1 MILSSNNKNRFLT
14 IDGLNVSNWE
24 SENVYRDLQK
34 GNVNAINATT
44 ATWENFAQTLDKISS
59 WYAKFKNRTDIALIR
74 NVNDI
79 FQSADKG
86 KVGIII
92 GFQNASPIENNL
104 DYIYTFN
111 ELNVK
116 IIQFTYHERN
126 LLGNGCYERVD
137 EGITNFGIDAIK
149 IMNEVGILIDL
160 SHVGIVTTMETIEY
174 SEKPVA
180 ITHANPKSYH
190 NIPRNKTDE
199 ALKLM
204 ASKGG
209 IVGVTAIAPFL
220 KKGDAST
227 VEDYVDAISYTV
239 DLVGIDHVAIGTD
252 FTQDQPEE
260 FWKYIGSQQ
269 GTKFPSTFTDVTT
282 AANYPI
288 NFETPDKFPVLIG
301 TMENKG
307 FSKEEISKI
316 LGLNWIRVF
325 ESVWN

>member
-1 MILSSNNKNRFLT
+1 MSSFKNKNNSIT

-24 SENVYRDLQK
+24 SENVYRDLRK

-44 ATWENFAQTLDKISS
+44 ATWENYTQTLDNISA
-59 WYAKFKNRTDIALIR
+59 WYAKFNTREDISLIR
-74 NVNDI
+74 NVDDI
-79 FQSADKG
+79 FEAADENKI
-86 KVGIII
+86 GIIL

-104 DYIYTFN
+104 NYLYTFH
-111 ELNVK
+111 ELAVK

-149 IMNEVGILIDL
+149 IMNEIGILIDL
-160 SHVGIVTTMETIEY
+160 SHVGIVTTRETIEY
-174 SEKPVA
+174 SDKPIA

-190 NIPRNKTDE
+190 DVPRNKTDE

-209 IVGVTAIAPFL
+209 VVGVTAIAPFL
-220 KKGDAST
+220 KKGDVST

-239 DLVGIDHVAIGTD
+239 DLVGLDHVAVGTD

-282 AANYPI
+282 PANYPL
-288 NFETPDKFPVLIG
+288 NFETPDKFPVLID
-301 TMENKG
+301 TMKNKG
-307 FSKEEISKI
+307 FLNEEIGKI
-316 LGLNWIRVF
+316 LGMNWIRIF
-325 ESVWN
+325 QEVWD

>member
-1 MILSSNNKNRFLT
+1 MSLNKKDKFLI

-24 SENVYRDLQK
+24 SENVYRDLNK

-44 ATWENFAQTLDKISS
+44 ATWENYSQTLDNIAV
-59 WYAKFKNRTDIALIR
+59 WYSKFNNRTDISLVR
-74 NVNDI
+74 KVDDI
-79 FQSADKG
+79 FKASDNGQ
-86 KVGIII
+86 VGIII

-104 DYIYTFN
+104 DYLYTFN

-160 SHVGIVTTMETIEY
+160 SHVGIVTTMETIDY
-174 SEKPVA
+174 SEKPIA

-190 NIPRNKTDE
+190 NVPRNKTDE

-220 KKGDAST
+220 KKGNAST
-227 VEDYVDAISYTV
+227 VEDYVEAISYTV
-239 DLVGIDHVAIGTD
+239 DLVGIDHVGVGTD

-260 FWKYIGSQQ
+260 FWRYIGSQQ

-282 AANYPI
+282 PSNYPI
-288 NFETPDKFPVLIG
+288 NFETPDKFPVLID

-307 FSKEEISKI
+307 FSSEEIAKI

-325 ESVWN
+325 QEVWE

>member
-1 MILSSNNKNRFLT
+1 MASNKKDGFLI

-24 SENVYRDLQK
+24 SENVYRDLNK

-44 ATWENFAQTLDKISS
+44 ATWENYSQTLDNIAV
-59 WYAKFKNRTDIALIR
+59 WYSKFNNRTDISLVR
-74 NVNDI
+74 KVDDI
-79 FQSADKG
+79 FKASDNGQ
-86 KVGIII
+86 VGIII

-104 DYIYTFN
+104 DYLYTFD

-149 IMNEVGILIDL
+149 IMNEVDL
-160 SHVGIVTTMETIEY
+160 SHVGIVTTMETIDY
-174 SEKPVA
+174 SEKPIA

-190 NIPRNKTDE
+190 NVPRNKTDE

-220 KKGDAST
+220 KKGNAST
-227 VEDYVDAISYTV
+227 VEDYVEAISYTV
-239 DLVGIDHVAIGTD
+239 DLVGIDHVGVGTD

-260 FWKYIGSQQ
+260 FWRYIGSQQ

-282 AANYPI
+282 PSNYPI
-288 NFETPDKFPVLIG
+288 NFETPDKFPVLID

-307 FSKEEISKI
+307 FSSEEIAKI

-325 ESVWN
+325 QEVWE

>member
-1 MILSSNNKNRFLT
+1 MASNKKDGFLI

-24 SENVYRDLQK
+24 SENVYRDLNK

-44 ATWENFAQTLDKISS
+44 ATWENYSQTLDNIAV
-59 WYAKFKNRTDIALIR
+59 WYSKFNNRTDISLVR
-74 NVNDI
+74 KVDDI
-79 FQSADKG
+79 FKASDNGQ
-86 KVGIII
+86 VGIII
-92 GFQNASPIENNL
+92 GFQNTSPIENNL
-104 DYIYTFN
+104 DYLYTFD

-137 EGITNFGIDAIK
+137 EGITIFGIDAIK

-160 SHVGIVTTMETIEY
+160 SHVGIVTTMETIDY
-174 SEKPVA
+174 SEKPIA

-190 NIPRNKTDE
+190 NVPRNKTDE

-220 KKGDAST
+220 KKGNAST
-227 VEDYVDAISYTV
+227 VEDYVEAISYTV
-239 DLVGIDHVAIGTD
+239 DLVGIDHVGVGTD

-260 FWKYIGSQQ
+260 FWRYIGSQQ

-282 AANYPI
+282 PSNYPI
-288 NFETPDKFPVLIG
+288 NFETPDKFPVLID

-307 FSKEEISKI
+307 FSSEEIAKI

-325 ESVWN
+325 QEVWE

>member
-1 MILSSNNKNRFLT
+1 MASNKKDGFLI

-24 SENVYRDLQK
+24 SENVYRDLNK

-44 ATWENFAQTLDKISS
+44 ATWENYSQTLDNIAV
-59 WYAKFKNRTDIALIR
+59 WYSKFNNRTDISLVR
-74 NVNDI
+74 KVDDI
-79 FQSADKG
+79 FKASDNGQ
-86 KVGIII
+86 VGIII

-104 DYIYTFN
+104 DYLYTFD

-160 SHVGIVTTMETIEY
+160 SHVGIVTTMETIDY
-174 SEKPVA
+174 SEKPIA

-190 NIPRNKTDE
+190 NVPRNKTDE

-220 KKGDAST
+220 KKGNAST
-227 VEDYVDAISYTV
+227 VEDYVEAISYTV
-239 DLVGIDHVAIGTD
+239 DLVGIDHVGVGTD

-260 FWKYIGSQQ
+260 FWRYIGSQQ

-282 AANYPI
+282 PSNYPI
-288 NFETPDKFPVLIG
+288 NFETPDKFPVLID

-307 FSKEEISKI
+307 FSSEEIAKI
-316 LGLNWIRVF
+316 LGWNWIRVF
-325 ESVWN
+325 QEVWE

>member
-1 MILSSNNKNRFLT
+1 MSLNKKDKFLI

-24 SENVYRDLQK
+24 SENVYRDLNK

-44 ATWENFAQTLDKISS
+44 ATWENYSQTLDNIAV
-59 WYAKFKNRTDIALIR
+59 WYSKFNSRTDISLIR
-74 NVNDI
+74 KVDDI
-79 FQSADKG
+79 FKASDNGQ
-86 KVGIII
+86 VGIII

-104 DYIYTFN
+104 DYLYTFN

-160 SHVGIVTTMETIEY
+160 SHVGIVTTMETIDY
-174 SEKPVA
+174 SEKPIA

-190 NIPRNKTDE
+190 NVPRNKTDE

-220 KKGDAST
+220 KKGNAST

-239 DLVGIDHVAIGTD
+239 DLVGLDHVGVGTD

-282 AANYPI
+282 PSNYPI
-288 NFETPDKFPVLIG
+288 NFETPDKFPVLID
-301 TMENKG
+301 TMGRKG
-307 FSKEEISKI
+307 FSSEEIAKI

-325 ESVWN
+325 QEVWK

>member
-1 MILSSNNKNRFLT
+1 MASNKKDGVLI

-24 SENVYRDLQK
+24 SENVYRDLNK

-44 ATWENFAQTLDKISS
+44 ATWENYSQTLDNIAV
-59 WYAKFKNRTDIALIR
+59 WYSKFNNRTDISLVR
-74 NVNDI
+74 KVDDI
-79 FQSADKG
+79 FKASDNGQ
-86 KVGIII
+86 VGIII

-104 DYIYTFN
+104 DYLYTFD

-160 SHVGIVTTMETIEY
+160 SHVGIVTTMETIDY
-174 SEKPVA
+174 SEKPIA

-190 NIPRNKTDE
+190 NVPRNKTDE

-220 KKGDAST
+220 KKGNAST
-227 VEDYVDAISYTV
+227 VEDYVEAISYTV
-239 DLVGIDHVAIGTD
+239 DLVGIDHVGVGTD

-260 FWKYIGSQQ
+260 FWRYIGSQQ

-282 AANYPI
+282 PSNYPI
-288 NFETPDKFPVLIG
+288 NFETPDKFPVLID

-307 FSKEEISKI
+307 FSSEEIAKI

-325 ESVWN
+325 QEVWE

>member
-1 MILSSNNKNRFLT
+1 MSSNNKNRFLT

-116 IIQFTYHERN
+116 KIQFTYHERN

-199 ALKLM
+199 A
-204 ASKGG
+204 
-209 IVGVTAIAPFL
+209 F
-220 KKGDAST
+220 
-227 VEDYVDAISYTV
+227 E
-239 DLVGIDHVAIGTD
+239 
-252 FTQDQPEE
+252 
-260 FWKYIGSQQ
+260 
-269 GTKFPSTFTDVTT
+269 
-282 AANYPI
+282 I
-288 NFETPDKFPVLIG
+288 N
-301 TMENKG
+301 G
-307 FSKEEISKI
+307 F
-316 LGLNWIRVF
+316 
-325 ESVWN
+325 

>member
-1 MILSSNNKNRFLT
+1 LASNKKDGFLI

-24 SENVYRDLQK
+24 SENVYRDLNK

-44 ATWENFAQTLDKISS
+44 ATWENYSQTLDNIAV
-59 WYAKFKNRTDIALIR
+59 WYSKFNNRTDISLVR
-74 NVNDI
+74 KVDDI
-79 FQSADKG
+79 FKASDNGQ
-86 KVGIII
+86 VGIII

-104 DYIYTFN
+104 DYLYTFD

-160 SHVGIVTTMETIEY
+160 SHVGIVTTMETIDY
-174 SEKPVA
+174 SEKPIA

-190 NIPRNKTDE
+190 NVPRNKTDE

-220 KKGDAST
+220 KKGNAST
-227 VEDYVDAISYTV
+227 VEDYVEAISYTV
-239 DLVGIDHVAIGTD
+239 DLVGIDHVGVGTD

-260 FWKYIGSQQ
+260 FWRYIGSQQ

-282 AANYPI
+282 PSNYPI
-288 NFETPDKFPVLIG
+288 NFETPDKFPVLID

-307 FSKEEISKI
+307 FSSEEIAKI

-325 ESVWN
+325 QEVWE

>member
-1 MILSSNNKNRFLT
+1 LSSNKKDEFLI

-24 SENVYRDLQK
+24 SENVYRDLNK

-44 ATWENFAQTLDKISS
+44 ATWENYSQTLDNIAV
-59 WYAKFKNRTDIALIR
+59 WYSKFNNRTDISLIR

-79 FQSADKG
+79 FKAADNSQ
-86 KVGIII
+86 VGIII

-104 DYIYTFN
+104 DYLYTFN

-149 IMNEVGILIDL
+149 IMNEAGILIDL
-160 SHVGIVTTMETIEY
+160 SHVGIVTTMETIDY
-174 SEKPVA
+174 SEKPIA

-190 NIPRNKTDE
+190 NVPRNKTDE

-220 KKGDAST
+220 KKENAST

-239 DLVGIDHVAIGTD
+239 DLVGLDHVGVGTD

-282 AANYPI
+282 PSNYPI
-288 NFETPDKFPVLIG
+288 NFETPDKFPVLID
-301 TMENKG
+301 TMGRKG
-307 FSKEEISKI
+307 FSSEEIAKI

-325 ESVWN
+325 QEVRK

>member
-1 MILSSNNKNRFLT
+1 MASNKKDGFLI

-24 SENVYRDLQK
+24 SENVYRDLNK

-44 ATWENFAQTLDKISS
+44 ATWENYSQTLDNIAV
-59 WYAKFKNRTDIALIR
+59 WYSKFNNRTDISLVR
-74 NVNDI
+74 KVDDI
-79 FQSADKG
+79 FKSSDNGQ
-86 KVGIII
+86 VGIII

-104 DYIYTFN
+104 DYLYTFD

-160 SHVGIVTTMETIEY
+160 SHVGIVTTMETIDY
-174 SEKPVA
+174 SEKPIA

-190 NIPRNKTDE
+190 NVPRNKTDE

-220 KKGDAST
+220 KKGNAST
-227 VEDYVDAISYTV
+227 VEDYVEAISYTV
-239 DLVGIDHVAIGTD
+239 DLVGIDHVGVGTD

-260 FWKYIGSQQ
+260 FWRYIGSQQ

-282 AANYPI
+282 PSNYPI
-288 NFETPDKFPVLIG
+288 NFETPDKFPVLID

-307 FSKEEISKI
+307 FSSEEIAKI

-325 ESVWN
+325 QEVWE

>member
-1 MILSSNNKNRFLT
+1 MASNKKDGFLI

-24 SENVYRDLQK
+24 SENVYRDLNK

-44 ATWENFAQTLDKISS
+44 ATWENYSQTLDNIAV
-59 WYAKFKNRTDIALIR
+59 WYSKFNNRTDISLVR
-74 NVNDI
+74 KVDVI
-79 FQSADKG
+79 FKASDNGQ
-86 KVGIII
+86 VGIII

-104 DYIYTFN
+104 DYLYTFD

-160 SHVGIVTTMETIEY
+160 SHVGIVTTMETIDY
-174 SEKPVA
+174 SEKPIA

-190 NIPRNKTDE
+190 NVPRNKTDE

-220 KKGDAST
+220 KKGNAST
-227 VEDYVDAISYTV
+227 VEDYVEAISYTV
-239 DLVGIDHVAIGTD
+239 DLVGIDHVGVGTD

-260 FWKYIGSQQ
+260 FWRYIGSQQ

-282 AANYPI
+282 PSNYPI
-288 NFETPDKFPVLIG
+288 NFETPDKFPVLID

-307 FSKEEISKI
+307 FSSEEIAKI

-325 ESVWN
+325 QEVWE

>member
-1 MILSSNNKNRFLT
+1 MASNKKDGFLI

-24 SENVYRDLQK
+24 SENVYRDLNK

-44 ATWENFAQTLDKISS
+44 ATWENYSQTLDNIAV
-59 WYAKFKNRTDIALIR
+59 WYSKFNNRTDISLIR
-74 NVNDI
+74 KVDDI
-79 FQSADKG
+79 FKASDNGQ
-86 KVGIII
+86 VGIII

-104 DYIYTFN
+104 DYLYTFD

-160 SHVGIVTTMETIEY
+160 SHVGIVTTMETIDY
-174 SEKPVA
+174 SEKPIA

-190 NIPRNKTDE
+190 NVPRNKTDE

-220 KKGDAST
+220 KKGNAST
-227 VEDYVDAISYTV
+227 VEDYVEAISYTV
-239 DLVGIDHVAIGTD
+239 DLVGIDHVGVGTD
-252 FTQDQPEE
+252 FTQEQPEE
-260 FWKYIGSQQ
+260 FWRYIGSQQ

-282 AANYPI
+282 PSNYPI
-288 NFETPDKFPVLIG
+288 NFETPDKFPVLID

-307 FSKEEISKI
+307 FSSEEIAKI

-325 ESVWN
+325 QEVWE

>member
-1 MILSSNNKNRFLT
+1 MASNKKDGFLI

-24 SENVYRDLQK
+24 SENVYRDLNK

-44 ATWENFAQTLDKISS
+44 ATWENYSQTLDNIAV
-59 WYAKFKNRTDIALIR
+59 WYSKFNNRTDISLVR
-74 NVNDI
+74 KVDDI
-79 FQSADKG
+79 FKASDNGQ
-86 KVGIII
+86 VGIII

-104 DYIYTFN
+104 DYLYTFN

-160 SHVGIVTTMETIEY
+160 SHVGIVTTMETIDY
-174 SEKPVA
+174 SEKPIA
-180 ITHANPKSYH
+180 IPHANPKSYH
-190 NIPRNKTDE
+190 NVPRNKTDE

-220 KKGDAST
+220 KKGNAST
-227 VEDYVDAISYTV
+227 VEDYVEAISYTV
-239 DLVGIDHVAIGTD
+239 DLVGIDHVGVGTD

-260 FWKYIGSQQ
+260 FWRYIGSQQ
-269 GTKFPSTFTDVTT
+269 GTKCPSTFTDVTT
-282 AANYPI
+282 PSNYPI
-288 NFETPDKFPVLIG
+288 NFETPDKFPVLID

-307 FSKEEISKI
+307 FSSEEIAKI

-325 ESVWN
+325 QEVWE

>member
-1 MILSSNNKNRFLT
+1 LSLNKKDKFLI

-24 SENVYRDLQK
+24 SENVYRDLNK

-44 ATWENFAQTLDKISS
+44 ATWENYSQTLDNIAV
-59 WYAKFKNRTDIALIR
+59 WYSKFNNRTDISLIR
-74 NVNDI
+74 KVDDVFKASDNG
-79 FQSADKG
+79 Q
-86 KVGIII
+86 VGIII

-104 DYIYTFN
+104 DYLYTFN

-160 SHVGIVTTMETIEY
+160 SHVGIVTTMETIDY
-174 SEKPVA
+174 SEKPIA

-190 NIPRNKTDE
+190 NVPRNKTDE

-220 KKGDAST
+220 KKGNAST
-227 VEDYVDAISYTV
+227 VEDYVEAISYTV
-239 DLVGIDHVAIGTD
+239 DLVGIDHVGVGTD

-260 FWKYIGSQQ
+260 FWRYIGSQQ

-282 AANYPI
+282 PSNYPI
-288 NFETPDKFPVLIG
+288 NFETPDKFPVLID

-307 FSKEEISKI
+307 FSSEEIAKI

-325 ESVWN
+325 QEVWE

>member
-1 MILSSNNKNRFLT
+1 MSLNKKDKFLI

-24 SENVYRDLQK
+24 SENVYRDLNK

-44 ATWENFAQTLDKISS
+44 ATWENYSQTLDNIAV
-59 WYAKFKNRTDIALIR
+59 WYSKFNSRTDISLIR
-74 NVNDI
+74 KVDDI
-79 FQSADKG
+79 FKASDNGQ
-86 KVGIII
+86 VGIII

-104 DYIYTFN
+104 DYLYTFN

-160 SHVGIVTTMETIEY
+160 SHVGIVTTMETIDY
-174 SEKPVA
+174 SEKPIA

-190 NIPRNKTDE
+190 NVPRNKTDE

-220 KKGDAST
+220 KKGNAST

-239 DLVGIDHVAIGTD
+239 DLVGLDHVGVGTD

-260 FWKYIGSQQ
+260 FWRYIGSQQ

-282 AANYPI
+282 PSNYPI
-288 NFETPDKFPVLIG
+288 NFETPDKFPVLID
-301 TMENKG
+301 TMGRKG
-307 FSKEEISKI
+307 FSSKEIAKI

-325 ESVWN
+325 QEVWK

>member
-1 MILSSNNKNRFLT
+1 MSLNKKDKFLI

-24 SENVYRDLQK
+24 SENVYRDLNK

-44 ATWENFAQTLDKISS
+44 ATWENYSQTLDNIAV
-59 WYAKFKNRTDIALIR
+59 WYSKFNSRTDISLIR
-74 NVNDI
+74 KVDDI
-79 FQSADKG
+79 FKASDNGQ
-86 KVGIII
+86 VGIII
-92 GFQNASPIENNL
+92 GYQNASPIENNL
-104 DYIYTFN
+104 DYLYTFN

-160 SHVGIVTTMETIEY
+160 SHVGIVTTMETIDY
-174 SEKPVA
+174 SEKPIA

-190 NIPRNKTDE
+190 NVPRNKTDE

-220 KKGDAST
+220 KKGNAST

-239 DLVGIDHVAIGTD
+239 DLVGLDHVGVGTD

-260 FWKYIGSQQ
+260 FWRYIGSQQ

-282 AANYPI
+282 PSNYPI
-288 NFETPDKFPVLIG
+288 NFETPDKFPVLID
-301 TMENKG
+301 TMGRKG
-307 FSKEEISKI
+307 FSSKEIAKI

-325 ESVWN
+325 QEVWK

>member
-1 MILSSNNKNRFLT
+1 MASNKKDGFLI

-24 SENVYRDLQK
+24 SENVYRDLNK

-44 ATWENFAQTLDKISS
+44 ATWENYSQTLDNIAV
-59 WYAKFKNRTDIALIR
+59 WYSKFNNRTDISLVR
-74 NVNDI
+74 KVDDI
-79 FQSADKG
+79 FKASDNGQ
-86 KVGIII
+86 VGIII
-92 GFQNASPIENNL
+92 GFQNTSPIENNL
-104 DYIYTFN
+104 DYLYTFD

-160 SHVGIVTTMETIEY
+160 SHVGIVTTMETIDY
-174 SEKPVA
+174 SEKPIA

-190 NIPRNKTDE
+190 NVPRNKTDE

-220 KKGDAST
+220 KKGNAST
-227 VEDYVDAISYTV
+227 VEDYVEAISYTV
-239 DLVGIDHVAIGTD
+239 DLVGIDHVGVGTD

-260 FWKYIGSQQ
+260 FWRYIGSQQ

-282 AANYPI
+282 PSNYPI
-288 NFETPDKFPVLIG
+288 NFETPDKFPVLID

-307 FSKEEISKI
+307 FSSEEIAKI

-325 ESVWN
+325 QEVWE

>member
-1 MILSSNNKNRFLT
+1 
-14 IDGLNVSNWE
+14 
-24 SENVYRDLQK
+24 
-34 GNVNAINATT
+34 
-44 ATWENFAQTLDKISS
+44 
-59 WYAKFKNRTDIALIR
+59 
-74 NVNDI
+74 
-79 FQSADKG
+79 
-86 KVGIII
+86 
-92 GFQNASPIENNL
+92 
-104 DYIYTFN
+104 
-111 ELNVK
+111 
-116 IIQFTYHERN
+116 
-126 LLGNGCYERVD
+126 
-137 EGITNFGIDAIK
+137 
-149 IMNEVGILIDL
+149 
-160 SHVGIVTTMETIEY
+160 
-174 SEKPVA
+174 
-180 ITHANPKSYH
+180 
-190 NIPRNKTDE
+190 
-199 ALKLM
+199 M

-288 NFETPDKFPVLIG
+288 NFETPDKFPVLIS

>member
-1 MILSSNNKNRFLT
+1 MASNKKDGFLI

-24 SENVYRDLQK
+24 SENVYRDLNK

-44 ATWENFAQTLDKISS
+44 ATWENYSQTLDNIAV
-59 WYAKFKNRTDIALIR
+59 WYSKFNNRTDISLVR
-74 NVNDI
+74 KVDDI
-79 FQSADKG
+79 FKASDNGQ
-86 KVGIII
+86 VGIII

-104 DYIYTFN
+104 DYLYTFD

-160 SHVGIVTTMETIEY
+160 SHVGIVTTMETIDY
-174 SEKPVA
+174 SEKPIA

-190 NIPRNKTDE
+190 NVPRNKTDE

-220 KKGDAST
+220 KKGNAST
-227 VEDYVDAISYTV
+227 VEDYVEAISYTV
-239 DLVGIDHVAIGTD
+239 DLVGIDHVGVGTD

-260 FWKYIGSQQ
+260 FWRYIGSQQ

-282 AANYPI
+282 PSNYPI
-288 NFETPDKFPVLIG
+288 NFETPDKFPVLID

-307 FSKEEISKI
+307 FSSEEIAKI

-325 ESVWN
+325 KEVWE

>member
-1 MILSSNNKNRFLT
+1 MASNKKDGFLI

-24 SENVYRDLQK
+24 SENVYRDLNK

-44 ATWENFAQTLDKISS
+44 ATWENYSQTLDNIAV
-59 WYAKFKNRTDIALIR
+59 WYSKFNNRTDISLVR
-74 NVNDI
+74 KVDDI
-79 FQSADKG
+79 FKASDNGQ
-86 KVGIII
+86 VGIII

-104 DYIYTFN
+104 DYLYTFD

-160 SHVGIVTTMETIEY
+160 SHVGIVTTMETIDY
-174 SEKPVA
+174 SEKPIA

-190 NIPRNKTDE
+190 NVPRNKTDE

-220 KKGDAST
+220 KKGNAST
-227 VEDYVDAISYTV
+227 VEDYVEAISYTV
-239 DLVGIDHVAIGTD
+239 DLVGIDHVGVGTD

-260 FWKYIGSQQ
+260 FWRYIGSQQ

-282 AANYPI
+282 PSNYPI
-288 NFETPDKFPVLIG
+288 NFETPDKFPVLID

-307 FSKEEISKI
+307 FSSEEIAKI

-325 ESVWN
+325 QEVWE

>member
-1 MILSSNNKNRFLT
+1 MASNKKDGFLI

-24 SENVYRDLQK
+24 SENVYRDLNK

-44 ATWENFAQTLDKISS
+44 ATWENYSQTLDNIAV
-59 WYAKFKNRTDIALIR
+59 WYSKFNNRTDISLIR
-74 NVNDI
+74 KVDDI
-79 FQSADKG
+79 FKASDNGQ
-86 KVGIII
+86 VGIII

-104 DYIYTFN
+104 DYLYTFD

-160 SHVGIVTTMETIEY
+160 SHVGIVTTMETIDY
-174 SEKPVA
+174 SEKPIA

-190 NIPRNKTDE
+190 NVPRNKTDE

-220 KKGDAST
+220 KKGNAST
-227 VEDYVDAISYTV
+227 VEDYVEAISYTV
-239 DLVGIDHVAIGTD
+239 DLVGIDHVGVGTD

-260 FWKYIGSQQ
+260 FWRYIGSQQ

-282 AANYPI
+282 PSNYPI
-288 NFETPDKFPVLIG
+288 NFETPDKFPVLID

-307 FSKEEISKI
+307 FSSEEIAKI

-325 ESVWN
+325 QEVWE

>member
-1 MILSSNNKNRFLT
+1 MASNKKDGFLI

-24 SENVYRDLQK
+24 SENVYRDLNK

-44 ATWENFAQTLDKISS
+44 ATWENYSQTLDNIAV
-59 WYAKFKNRTDIALIR
+59 WYSKFNNRTDISLVR
-74 NVNDI
+74 KVDDI
-79 FQSADKG
+79 FKASDNGQ
-86 KVGIII
+86 VGIII
-92 GFQNASPIENNL
+92 GFQNTSPIENNL
-104 DYIYTFN
+104 DYLYTFD

-160 SHVGIVTTMETIEY
+160 SHVGIVTTMETIDY
-174 SEKPVA
+174 SEKPIA

-190 NIPRNKTDE
+190 NVPRNKTDE

-220 KKGDAST
+220 KKGNAST
-227 VEDYVDAISYTV
+227 VEDYVEAISYTV
-239 DLVGIDHVAIGTD
+239 DLVGIDHVGVGTD

-260 FWKYIGSQQ
+260 FWRYIGSQQ

-282 AANYPI
+282 PSNYPI
-288 NFETPDKFPVLIG
+288 NFETPDKFPVLID

-307 FSKEEISKI
+307 FSSEEIAKI
-316 LGLNWIRVF
+316 VGLNWIRVF
-325 ESVWN
+325 QEVWE

>member
-1 MILSSNNKNRFLT
+1 MSSNKKDEFLI

-24 SENVYRDLQK
+24 SENVYRDLNK

-44 ATWENFAQTLDKISS
+44 ATWENYSQTLDNIAV
-59 WYAKFKNRTDIALIR
+59 WYSKFNSRTDISLIR
-74 NVNDI
+74 KVDDI
-79 FQSADKG
+79 FKASDNGQ
-86 KVGIII
+86 VGIII

-104 DYIYTFN
+104 DYLYTFN

-160 SHVGIVTTMETIEY
+160 SHVGIVTTMETIDY
-174 SEKPVA
+174 SEKPIA

-190 NIPRNKTDE
+190 NVPRNKTDE

-220 KKGDAST
+220 KKGNAST

-239 DLVGIDHVAIGTD
+239 DLVGLDHVGVGTD

-260 FWKYIGSQQ
+260 FWRYIGSQQ

-282 AANYPI
+282 PSNYPI
-288 NFETPDKFPVLIG
+288 NFETPDKFPVLID
-301 TMENKG
+301 TMGRKG
-307 FSKEEISKI
+307 FSSKEIAKI

-325 ESVWN
+325 QEVWK

>member
-1 MILSSNNKNRFLT
+1 MASNKKDGFLI

-24 SENVYRDLQK
+24 SENVYRDLNK

-44 ATWENFAQTLDKISS
+44 ATWENYSQTLDNIAV
-59 WYAKFKNRTDIALIR
+59 WYSKFNSRTDISLIR
-74 NVNDI
+74 KVDDI
-79 FQSADKG
+79 FKASDNGQ
-86 KVGIII
+86 VGIII

-104 DYIYTFN
+104 DYLYTFD

-160 SHVGIVTTMETIEY
+160 SHVGIVTTMETIDY
-174 SEKPVA
+174 SEKPIA

-190 NIPRNKTDE
+190 NVPRNKTDE

-220 KKGDAST
+220 KKGNAST

-239 DLVGIDHVAIGTD
+239 DLVGLDHVGVGTD

-260 FWKYIGSQQ
+260 FWRYIGSQQ

-282 AANYPI
+282 PSNYPI
-288 NFETPDKFPVLIG
+288 NFETPDKFPVLID

-307 FSKEEISKI
+307 FSSEEIAKI

-325 ESVWN
+325 QEVWE

>member
-1 MILSSNNKNRFLT
+1 MSLNKKDEFLI

-44 ATWENFAQTLDKISS
+44 ATWENFTQTLDNISS
-59 WYAKFKNRTDIALIR
+59 WYAKFKNRKDIALVR

-79 FQSADKG
+79 FESADNG
-86 KVGIII
+86 RIGIII

-104 DYIYTFN
+104 DYIYTFS

-174 SEKPVA
+174 SEKPIA

-190 NIPRNKTDE
+190 NVPRNKTDE

-227 VEDYVDAISYTV
+227 VEDYVDAVSYTV

-288 NFETPDKFPVLIG
+288 NFETPDKFPVLISA
-301 TMENKG
+301 MEKKG

-325 ESVWN
+325 EKVWN

>member
-1 MILSSNNKNRFLT
+1 MASNKKDRFLI

-24 SENVYRDLQK
+24 SENVYRDLNK

-44 ATWENFAQTLDKISS
+44 ATWENYSQTLDNIAV
-59 WYAKFKNRTDIALIR
+59 WYSKFNNRTDISLVR
-74 NVNDI
+74 KVDDI
-79 FQSADKG
+79 FKASDNGQ
-86 KVGIII
+86 VGIII

-104 DYIYTFN
+104 DYLYTFD

-160 SHVGIVTTMETIEY
+160 SHVGIVTTMETIDY
-174 SEKPVA
+174 SEKPIA

-190 NIPRNKTDE
+190 NVPRNKTDE

-220 KKGDAST
+220 KKGNAST
-227 VEDYVDAISYTV
+227 VEDYVEAISYTV
-239 DLVGIDHVAIGTD
+239 DLVGIDHVGVGTD

-260 FWKYIGSQQ
+260 FWRYIGSQQ

-282 AANYPI
+282 PSNYPI
-288 NFETPDKFPVLIG
+288 NFETPDKFPVLID

-307 FSKEEISKI
+307 FSSEEIAKI

-325 ESVWN
+325 QEVWE